1 MPANFTVI
9 GPAPEASITNV
20 YSRSGLL
27 NVSQLPIAEY
37 HVKASSRIQVFNKTV
52 YSEGVYKPGETSR
65 LVLPVHSLS
74 VTVRDSNRKPLN
86 GAEVKLGPVEKASEE
101 DGSLV
106 FSGVPEGEYELE
118 VRWLGVLVYSKR
130 IKLSEPARAELDVKV
145 YDVSVT
151 FLDKEGGKVYADYLF
166 RDPAGREFKGE
177 FEDGFR
183 VEGVPDGLCSIVI
196 RDHDTGRIL
205 YKSDV
210 QAYKLSEI
218 NEIRLPI
225 QDMFF
230 KVSWADGR
238 PVEKARIVAVDVE
251 TGERSEEYTNDNGD
265 AVVKNARYSTYKIV
279 VYYPYTELPVYSSEV
294 GFSGQ
299 KITITLREA
308 VVTVKVLD
316 ALGSPVKGAEVSVSY
331 MGTLLGRGFTD
342 PSGMVEVRVLEKPS
356 YKVSVRYG
364 MHRAEVNVEP
374 NKYVEVKMDVAR
386 ILGLEVSIGE
396 FSPLIYVIIGV
407 AVFILILVVVLK
419 IAQKV
424 RGRIGE

>member
-1 MPANFTVI
+1 LKNA
-9 GPAPEASITNV
+9 
-20 YSRSGLL
+20 
-27 NVSQLPIAEY
+27 
-37 HVKASSRIQVFNKTV
+37 
-52 YSEGVYKPGETSR
+52 GVR
-65 LVLPVHSLS
+65 
-74 VTVRDSNRKPLN
+74 
-86 GAEVKLGPVEKASEE
+86 LGPIEKASGE

-130 IKLSEPARAELDVKV
+130 IKLSEPARIELNTRV
-145 YDVSVT
+145 YDVSIEFKT
-151 FLDKEGGKVYADYLF
+151 RDGGKVYADYVF
-166 RDPAGREFKGE
+166 RDPAGREFRGE
-177 FEDGFR
+177 LKEGFR
-183 VEGVPDGLCSIVI
+183 IEGVPDGLCSIVI

-205 YKSDV
+205 YKSDM
-210 QAYKLSEI
+210 QAYKLAEV
-218 NEIRLPI
+218 NEIKLPI
-225 QDMFF
+225 QDMFL

-251 TGERSEEYTNDNGD
+251 TGEKSEEYTNDNGD

-279 VYYPYTELPVYSSEV
+279 VYYPYTELLVYSSEV

-342 PSGMVEVRVLEKPS
+342 PSGIVELRVLEKPS

-364 MHRAEVNVEP
+364 MHRAEANVEP
-374 NKYVEVKMDVAR
+374 NKHIEVKMDVAR

-396 FSPLIYVIIGV
+396 FSPLIYVIVGV
-407 AVFILILVVVLK
+407 AVSIIILIMVLR